1 MSTGLIWALVLLCVV
16 LGSLGALRPSGR
28 GHDFKRLKEED

>member
-1 MSTGLIWALVLLCVV
+1 MGWAIVLLCVI

-28 GHDFKRLKEED
+28 KREFRREKEVD

>member
-1 MSTGLIWALVLLCVV
+1 MAWGLVLLCVV

-28 GHDFKRLKEED
+28 AHDFKRVKDEED

>member
-1 MSTGLIWALVLLCVV
+1 MAWGLVLLCVV

-28 GHDFKRLKEED
+28 QRDFKRVKEED